1 MKLYLLEGNV
11 IHHCGELS
19 VEEPFQGFVQDYFI
33 ETDYVGFDGYRFPA
47 SEVAITKVTEVNSNT
62 SQRLRLVLTKEIAV
76 AKPSPIATMIGEVR
90 AHLTKYVPRNP
101 DAEQGLK
108 STINWLDVW
117 EAKLM
122 VAERSKHREL
132 ENWVLGFRRET
143 MSKMRQLNDLNK

>member
-11 IHHCGELS
+11 IHRCGELS

-33 ETDYVGFDGYRFPA
+33 ETDYVGFDGHRFQA
-47 SEVAITKVTEVNSNT
+47 TEVTITKVTEVNSNT
-62 SQRLRLVLTKEIAV
+62 SQRLRLVLTKKIAV
-76 AKPSPIATMIGEVR
+76 AKPSPIATMISEVR

-108 STINWLDVW
+108 STNKWLDVW

-132 ENWVLGFRRET
+132 ESWVSGFRRET
-143 MSKMRQLNDLNK
+143 TSKMRQLNDLNK

>member
-11 IHHCGELS
+11 IHRCGELS

-47 SEVAITKVTEVNSNT
+47 TEVSIIKATEVNSST
-62 SQRLRLVLTKEIAV
+62 SQRLRLVLTKETVA
-76 AKPSPIATMIGEVR
+76 AKPSPIATMVGEAR
-90 AHLTKYVPRNP
+90 AHLTKYAPRNP
-101 DAEQGLK
+101 NAEQGLK
-108 STINWLDVW
+108 NTTNWLDVW

-132 ENWVLGFRRET
+132 ESWVLGFRREA